1 MLTPKVGFPVLLT
14 FSVQIGQFC
23 RPFMEDIFIPQIAN
37 PHILSSTIQ
46 SFKFYCMLVGYVK
59 AMTST
64 PTSVTSR
71 EVHGDSSRL
80 AGVPAPLPSCPG
92 PFLTCTVDPRA
103 QTQDVRAGRGLKD
116 HPKHPVPDAIVVE
129 GGGLS

>member
-64 PTSVTSR
+64 PTSVTCK

-80 AGVPAPLPSCPG
+80 GIRSAA
-92 PFLTCTVDPRA
+92 
-103 QTQDVRAGRGLKD
+103 
-116 HPKHPVPDAIVVE
+116 PVPVGKIWRTDQGPLFITRPF
-129 GGGLS
+129 